1 MEFKPQ
7 ETLPGMSERD
17 LLEGMSPTELIE
29 YKGFL
34 LERYSDLEQ
43 QVHLVNDVLDGY
55 GHESLVDGDNI
66 VLGEN

>member
-17 LLEGMSPTELIE
+17 LLEGMSPAELVE
-29 YKGFL
+29 YKTFL
-34 LERYSDLEQ
+34 LERYSDLER

-55 GHESLVDGDNI
+55 GYTEQEELPNI
-66 VLGEN
+66 IA